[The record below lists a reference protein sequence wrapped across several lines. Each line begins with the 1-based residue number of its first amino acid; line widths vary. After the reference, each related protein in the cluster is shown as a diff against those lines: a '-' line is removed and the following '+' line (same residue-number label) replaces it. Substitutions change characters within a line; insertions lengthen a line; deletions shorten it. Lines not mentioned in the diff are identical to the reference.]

1 MGEEIVEIKK
11 ICVLG
16 AGVMGSG
23 IAQVSAETGYQV
35 SMRDVEERFVQCGI
49 STIKKNLE
57 RAISKGK
64 MTRENAEGILS
75 KINGFVDLPTA
86 VTDADIVIEA
96 VTENMDV
103 KKQVFGEI
111 DLLCAKE
118 TILASNTSGLSITE
132 IASVTQRPQKVIGMH
147 FFNPVPA
154 MKLVEII
161 HGQSTSDETFGVIKT
176 LASKMG
182 KPPIA
187 VNESPGFA
195 VNRILIP
202 MINEAIFVLQEG
214 VASAEDIDQGM
225 MLGANHPIGPLAI
238 ADLVGL
244 DTLLM
249 IQENLYK
256 ELGDSKYRPC
266 PLLRKMVRAGCLGR
280 KNGQGFYEYV
290 K

>member
-1 MGEEIVEIKK
+1 VEIKK

-35 SMRDVEERFVQCGI
+35 FMRDVEDRFVQGGI
-49 STIKKNLE
+49 NTIKKNLE

-64 MTRENAEGILS
+64 ITQEKAEGILS
-75 KINGFVDLPTA
+75 GINGFVDLSA
-86 VTDADIVIEA
+86 AARDADIVIEA
-96 VTENMDV
+96 VTENMEV
-103 KKQVFGEI
+103 KKKVYAEI
-111 DLLCAKE
+111 DLLCPKE

-132 IASVTQRPQKVIGMH
+132 IASVTQRPRKVIGMH

-161 HGQSTSDETFGVIKT
+161 RGQSTSDETFQVTKA

-182 KPPIA
+182 KTPIA

-214 VASAEDIDQGM
+214 IASAEDIDKGM
-225 MLGANHPIGPLAI
+225 MLGANHPIGPLAL

-266 PLLRKMVRAGCLGR
+266 PLLRKLVRAGYWGR
-280 KNGQGFYEYV
+280 KNGKGFYEYS

>member
-1 MGEEIVEIKK
+1 MEIKK

-35 SMRDVEERFVQCGI
+35 SMRDVEDRFVRGGI
-49 STIKKNLE
+49 NTIKKNLE

-64 MTRENAEGILS
+64 MTQENAEGILS
-75 KINGFVDLPTA
+75 QINGFVDLPTA
-86 VTDADIVIEA
+86 VKDADIVIEA

-103 KKQVFGEI
+103 KKQVYGEI

-132 IASVTQRPQKVIGMH
+132 IASVTQRPRKVIGMH

-161 HGQSTSDETFGVIKT
+161 RGQSTSDETFQVIKA
-176 LASKMG
+176 LALKMG
-182 KPPIA
+182 KTPIA

-195 VNRILIP
+195 VNRMLIP

-214 VASAEDIDQGM
+214 VASAEDIDKGM
-225 MLGANHPIGPLAI
+225 MLGANHPIGPLAL

-256 ELGDSKYRPC
+256 EFGDSKYRPC
-266 PLLRKMVRAGCLGR
+266 PLLRKMVRAGHLGR
-280 KNGQGFYEYV
+280 KNGQGFYAYS

>member
-1 MGEEIVEIKK
+1 MEIKK

-35 SMRDVEERFVQCGI
+35 SMRDVEDRFIRGGI
-49 STIKKNLE
+49 STIKKNCE
-57 RAISKGK
+57 RAVSKGK

-75 KINGFVDLPTA
+75 KINGLVDLPTA
-86 VTDADIVIEA
+86 VKDADIVIEA
-96 VTENMDV
+96 VTENMDL
-103 KKQVFGEI
+103 KKQVYGEI
-111 DLLCAKE
+111 DLLCPKE
-118 TILASNTSGLSITE
+118 TILATNTSGLSITE
-132 IASVTQRPQKVIGMH
+132 IASVTQRPRKVIGMH

-161 HGQSTSDETFGVIKT
+161 RGQSTSDETFQVIKT
-176 LASKMG
+176 LALKMG
-182 KPPIA
+182 KTPIA

-214 VASAEDIDQGM
+214 VASAEDIDKGM
-225 MLGANHPIGPLAI
+225 MLGANHPIGPLAL

-266 PLLRKMVRAGCLGR
+266 PLLRKMVRAGYLGR
-280 KNGQGFYEYV
+280 KNGQGFYEYP

>member
-1 MGEEIVEIKK
+1 MEIKK

-35 SMRDVEERFVQCGI
+35 SMRDVEERFVQGGI
-49 STIKKNLE
+49 NTIKKNLE

-75 KINGFVDLPTA
+75 RINGFVDLPTA
-86 VTDADIVIEA
+86 VTDAEIVIEA

-103 KKQVFGEI
+103 KKQVYGEI
-111 DLLCAKE
+111 TLLCAKE

-161 HGQSTSDETFGVIKT
+161 QGQSTSDETFRVIKT
-176 LASKMG
+176 LALKMG
-182 KPPIA
+182 KTPIA

-214 VASAEDIDQGM
+214 VASAEDIDKGM
-225 MLGANHPIGPLAI
+225 MLGANHPIGPLAL

-266 PLLRKMVRAGCLGR
+266 PLLRKMVRAGYLGR

>member
-1 MGEEIVEIKK
+1 VEIKK

-35 SMRDVEERFVQCGI
+35 SMRDVEDRFVRGGI
-49 STIKKNLE
+49 NTIKKNLE

-64 MTRENAEGILS
+64 MTQENAEGILS

-86 VTDADIVIEA
+86 VKDADIVIEA

-103 KKQVFGEI
+103 KKQVYGEI
-111 DLLCAKE
+111 DLLCTKE

-132 IASVTQRPQKVIGMH
+132 IASVTQRPRKVIGMH

-161 HGQSTSDETFGVIKT
+161 RGQATSDETFQVIKT
-176 LASKMG
+176 LALKMG
-182 KPPIA
+182 KTPIA

-214 VASAEDIDQGM
+214 VASAKDIDKGM
-225 MLGANHPIGPLAI
+225 MLGVNHPIGPLAL

-266 PLLRKMVRAGCLGR
+266 PLLRKMVRAGSLGR
-280 KNGQGFYEYV
+280 KSGKGFYGYS